1 MKRLVLL
8 AILILGLIGTQ
19 IQATDIIKPRV
30 LVSTDIGGTDPDDNQ
45 SMAHLLMYTDCLDL
59 EGIVSSPCL
68 RFGKPGRNS
77 PHDRPLRERPS
88 QTVRT
93 Y

>member
-30 LVSTDIGGTDPDDNQ
+30 LVSTDIGGC
-45 SMAHLLMYTDCLDL
+45 LLYT
-59 EGIVSSPCL
+59 SP
-68 RFGKPGRNS
+68 S
-77 PHDRPLRERPS
+77 PRD
-88 QTVRT
+88 
-93 Y
+93 